1 MDCTDVAHIWLVFCF
16 ILVQF
21 GKRRFFAPKTRISLR
36 EVLMEALKQ
45 GADVLFILLGAIMVL
60 AMHAGFAFLELGTVR
75 RKNQVNALVKILVDF
90 SVSTVVYFLFGY
102 AVAYG
107 TSFFIG
113 AEQLVAK
120 NGYELVK
127 FFFLLTFAA
136 AIPAI
141 ISGGIAERAKFWPQL
156 IATAAIVGLVYPFF
170 EGIAWNQHFGVQAWI
185 KALTG
190 EEFHDFAGSVVVH
203 AVGGWIALPAV
214 LLLGARYNR
223 YRKDGAM
230 SAHPPSSIPF
240 LALGAWI
247 LVVGWFGF
255 NVMSAQTLDKI
266 TGLVAVNSLMAMV
279 GGTLVALLLGKNDPG
294 FVHNGPLAGLVAV
307 CAGSDLMHPLG
318 ALVVGGIAGAIFVV
332 MFTLTQ
338 NKWKID
344 DVLGVWPL
352 HGLCGTWGG
361 LAAGIFGSKALGG
374 LGGVTFSGQLIGTAM
389 GVVWALAGGF
399 VVYGLLKLTLGLRLS
414 QEEEFDGADLSIH
427 RIGATPDREAN
438 W

>member
-1 MDCTDVAHIWLVFCF
+1 MQLVQIFPFKVFCTKHDHF
-16 ILVQF
+16 VQR
-21 GKRRFFAPKTRISLR
+21 KI
-36 EVLMEALKQ
+36 MDALKQ
-45 GADVLFILLGAIMVL
+45 GADALFILLGGIMVL

-75 RKNQVNALVKILVDF
+75 KKNQVNALVKILVDF
-90 SVSTVVYFLFGY
+90 SVSTVVYFMVGY
-102 AVAYG
+102 GVAYG
-107 TSFFIG
+107 THFFVG
-113 AEQLVAK
+113 AEQLAAK
-120 NGYELVK
+120 NGYDLVK

-156 IATAAIVGLVYPFF
+156 LATACVVGFVYPFF
-170 EGIAWNQHFGVQAWI
+170 EGIAWNQHFGVQVWI

-190 EEFHDFAGSVVVH
+190 DEFHDFAGSVVVH

-230 SAHPPSSIPF
+230 SAHPPSNIPF

-247 LVVGWFGF
+247 LIVGWFGF
-255 NVMSAQTLDKI
+255 NVMSAQTLDKMS
-266 TGLVAVNSLMAMV
+266 GLVAVNSLMAMV
-279 GGTLVALLLGKNDPG
+279 GGTLAALVLGKNDPG

-307 CAGSDLMHPLG
+307 CAGSDLMHPMG
-318 ALVVGGIAGAIFVV
+318 ALVVGAMAGALFVG

-361 LAAGIFGSKALGG
+361 IAAGIFGSSALGG
-374 LGGVTFSGQLIGTAM
+374 LGGVNVTAQLIGTAM
-389 GVVWALAGGF
+389 AVVWAVVGGI
-399 VVYGLLKLTLGLRLS
+399 VVYGTIKVVFGLKLS
-414 QEEEFDGADLSIH
+414 PEEEYDGADLTVHKIS
-427 RIGATPDREAN
+427 ATPDREVS

>member
-1 MDCTDVAHIWLVFCF
+1 MD
-16 ILVQF
+16 
-21 GKRRFFAPKTRISLR
+21 
-36 EVLMEALKQ
+36 ALKQ
-45 GADVLFILLGAIMVL
+45 GADALFILLGAIMVL

-75 RKNQVNALVKILVDF
+75 RKNQVNALIKILVDF
-90 SVSTVVYFLFGY
+90 SVSTVVYFLVGY
-102 AVAYG
+102 GVAYG
-107 TSFFIG
+107 TSFLVG
-113 AEQLVAK
+113 AEQLAAK

-156 IATAAIVGLVYPFF
+156 IATAVIVGFVYPFF
-170 EGIAWNQHFGVQAWI
+170 EGIVWNQGLGVQAWI
-185 KALTG
+185 KATTG
-190 EEFHDFAGSVVVH
+190 EEFHDFAGSIVVH

-223 YRKDGAM
+223 YRKDGGV

-240 LALGAWI
+240 LALGAWV
-247 LVVGWFGF
+247 LTVGWFGF

-266 TGLVAVNSLMAMV
+266 SGLVAVNSLMAMA
-279 GGTLVALLLGKNDPG
+279 GGTLAALALGRNDPG

-318 ALVVGGIAGAIFVV
+318 ALVVGGVAGAIFVF

-352 HGLCGTWGG
+352 HGLCGAWGG
-361 LAAGIFGSKALGG
+361 IAAGIFGSKTLGG
-374 LGGVTFSGQLIGTAM
+374 LGGVTLTAQLIGTGL
-389 GVVWALAGGF
+389 GVLWALLGGL
-399 VVYGLLKLTLGLRLS
+399 VVYGVLKLCMGLRLS

-427 RIGATPDREAN
+427 KIGATPDREAN